1 MLNNNYVPVDDIEE
15 FHRKISCNIKRIR
28 IEKEMS
34 QLEVALSLGFA
45 SVTFYTNAENNKRGK
60 HFNLEHLYKLSK
72 IFEVEVA
79 DLLA

>member
-1 MLNNNYVPVDDIEE
+1 
-15 FHRKISCNIKRIR
+15 
-28 IEKEMS
+28 MS
-34 QLEVALSLGFA
+34 QLEVALSLGFT